1 MSNLIDYVAWRGDI
15 DFDYDPLNE
24 IDSMI
29 FCQLSYL
36 DFGGLV
42 PEDGRI
48 SLENCSKLFFE
59 SSDFEKRSNLGAL
72 INPLTVDLFRAC
84 ASSRRFSSLYLSNFR
99 NIMNEKTEEQF
110 SAISFSFGC
119 KWTYAAFRGTDDT
132 LVGWKEDFNLA
143 FMDSLPSQKD
153 AALYLDE
160 TAESSNPV
168 LYVGGHSK
176 GGNLAVYAASKCS
189 RKNQDK
195 ISLVFS
201 NDGPGFQKN
210 FFEESGFMNVSSKIC
225 SIVPEFSVV
234 GMLFGHD
241 YENTHSVKS
250 DGEGLMQHDAFN
262 WNILGTHFV
271 YVDDVNKESKFVS
284 KTVNGWFLELD
295 YDQRYVF
302 VETIFSV
309 LRGTNFKTALEFS
322 ENPFESFLKIVQ
334 SSSKID
340 RETSDKV
347 TKAIKLLG
355 QHAFRNIRD
364 RIFTPEQ
371 LPQN

>member
-59 SSDFEKRSNLGAL
+59 SSDFEKRKNLGAL

-84 ASSRRFSSLYLSNFR
+84 ASSRRFSSLSLSNFR

-210 FFEESGFMNVSSKIC
+210 FFEESGFM
-225 SIVPEFSVV
+225 
-234 GMLFGHD
+234 
-241 YENTHSVKS
+241 
-250 DGEGLMQHDAFN
+250 
-262 WNILGTHFV
+262 
-271 YVDDVNKESKFVS
+271 
-284 KTVNGWFLELD
+284 
-295 YDQRYVF
+295 
-302 VETIFSV
+302 
-309 LRGTNFKTALEFS
+309 
-322 ENPFESFLKIVQ
+322 
-334 SSSKID
+334 
-340 RETSDKV
+340 
-347 TKAIKLLG
+347 
-355 QHAFRNIRD
+355 
-364 RIFTPEQ
+364 
-371 LPQN
+371 

>member
-15 DFDYDPLNE
+15 DFDYDPMNE

-42 PEDGRI
+42 PDEDGI

-59 SSDFEKRSNLGAL
+59 SSDFETRSNLGAL
-72 INPLTVDLFRAC
+72 INPLTVDLLKAC
-84 ASSRRFSSLYLSNFR
+84 ASSRRFSGLFVCNFR
-99 NIMNEKTEEQF
+99 EVMDEETEEQF
-110 SAISFSFGC
+110 CAVSFSFRD

-153 AALYLDE
+153 ACLYLDE
-160 TAESSNPV
+160 ISESANPI

-176 GGNLAVYAASKCS
+176 GGNLAVYAATKCS
-189 RKNQDK
+189 RKTQDR

-201 NDGPGFQKN
+201 NDGPGFQMN
-210 FFEESGFMNVSSKIC
+210 FFEGSDFMNVSSRIR

-262 WNILGTHFV
+262 WNVLGTHFV
-271 YVDDVNKESKFVS
+271 YLDDVNKESKFVS
-284 KTVNGWFLELD
+284 KTVNEWFLELD

-322 ENPFESFLKIVQ
+322 ESPFESLVKIVQ
-334 SSSKID
+334 SSSRVDK
-340 RETSDKV
+340 ETSDKV
-347 TKAIKLLG
+347 TKALKLLG
-355 QHAFRNIRD
+355 HHAFKNIRD

>member
-59 SSDFEKRSNLGAL
+59 SSDFEKRKNLGAL

-84 ASSRRFSSLYLSNFR
+84 ASSRRFSSLSLSNFR

-210 FFEESGFMNVSSKIC
+210 FFEESGFMNVSSKIR

-347 TKAIKLLG
+347 TKTIKLLG